1 MFLDQTIRRNPQ
13 LVETA
18 FMLHQEG
25 KILPDSYLVD
35 VDVFLENARRLLQKA
50 GQNHI
55 RLYFMLKQIGRN
67 PYLAKALVEMG
78 YSGAVVVDFRE
89 ALVMMEN
96 RIPIGNVGH
105 LVQVPGA
112 LIKELVAYKPE
123 VMTIYSRERPWR
135 LRQRQPVL
143 DAGRR

>member
-55 RLYFMLKQIGRN
+55 RLYL
-67 PYLAKALVEMG
+67 
-78 YSGAVVVDFRE
+78 S
-89 ALVMMEN
+89 
-96 RIPIGNVGH
+96 
-105 LVQVPGA
+105 
-112 LIKELVAYKPE
+112 LIH
-123 VMTIYSRERPWR
+123 I
-135 LRQRQPVL
+135 
-143 DAGRR
+143 

>member
-55 RLYFMLKQIGRN
+55 RL
-67 PYLAKALVEMG
+67 
-78 YSGAVVVDFRE
+78 
-89 ALVMMEN
+89 
-96 RIPIGNVGH
+96 
-105 LVQVPGA
+105 
-112 LIKELVAYKPE
+112 
-123 VMTIYSRERPWR
+123 
-135 LRQRQPVL
+135 
-143 DAGRR
+143 

>member
-67 PYLAKALVEMG
+67 PYLAKALMEMG

-89 ALVMMEN
+89 ALVMMKN
-96 RIPIGNVGH
+96 RIHRKCGTS
-105 LVQVPGA
+105 GA
-112 LIKELVAYKPE
+112 G
-123 VMTIYSRERPWR
+123 
-135 LRQRQPVL
+135 
-143 DAGRR
+143 AGGPH

>member
-67 PYLAKALVEMG
+67 PYLANWWKWVTAARWLWI
-78 YSGAVVVDFRE
+78 SG
-89 ALVMMEN
+89 
-96 RIPIGNVGH
+96 
-105 LVQVPGA
+105 
-112 LIKELVAYKPE
+112 KP
-123 VMTIYSRERPWR
+123 
-135 LRQRQPVL
+135 L
-143 DAGRR
+143 